1 MQDVDNLCGK
11 DLFYVSFCYNF
22 RWLNA
27 GKHHINVIS
36 DRKSLSSKTISNEKE
51 GCIISVKTIPI

>member
-27 GKHHINVIS
+27 EKHHINVIS
-36 DRKSLSSKTISNEKE
+36 DGKSLSSKTISNEKE
-51 GCIISVKTIPI
+51 GTIILV